1 MDKKPTKTAGK
12 KSATKKPVA
21 KKMAVKKLKA
31 KKVLATPEMF
41 LNQMCKI
48 WNFNNNGYPAAVSLE
63 TGCVATPTDFD
74 TVRGFSWGSRSTYG
88 RGIALVSDPTV
99 SMVVDPRKIVV
110 RIPNRFDSSTACWE
124 GEIEDTGKTETNIA
138 AAVKA
143 ATKAGANLQ
152 GANLRGANL
161 RGANLQDANLQDANL
176 QDANLRGANLRGAN
190 LQGANLRGANLQGA
204 NLRGANLQD
213 AKNADLVI
221 AQTRILPEGSLIGWK
236 KLQDGIIAKL
246 RIPEAAKRSHA
257 FGRKCR
263 AEFAEVLE
271 LVNTE
276 GSKVESACSQHDG
289 TFVYK
294 VGETVRPSNGF
305 SENWMEECEAGIHF
319 FISKIEAENY

>member
-1 MDKKPTKTAGK
+1 MNKKPTKTAVK
-12 KSATKKPVA
+12 KPATKKPVV
-21 KKMAVKKLKA
+21 KKMAVKKVSKPKA
-31 KKVLATPEMF
+31 KNVLATPEMF
-41 LNQMCKI
+41 LNQLCKI
-48 WNFNNNGYPAAVSLE
+48 WNFDNNGYPAAVSLE
-63 TGCVATPTDFD
+63 TGCVATPADFD
-74 TVRGFSWGSRSTYG
+74 MVRGFSWGSRSTYG

-99 SMVVDPRKIVV
+99 SMVVVPRKIVV

-124 GEIEDTGKTETNIA
+124 GEIEDTGKTGTNIA

-143 ATKAGANLQ
+143 ATKAGANL
-152 GANLRGANL
+152 
-161 RGANLQDANLQDANL
+161 RGANLQ
-176 QDANLRGANLRGAN
+176 GAN
-190 LQGANLRGANLQGA
+190 LQGANLRGADLQGA
-204 NLRGANLQD
+204 NLRGADLRGADLQGAD
-213 AKNADLVI
+213 LRGAKNADFAI
-221 AQTRILPEGSLIGWK
+221 AQTRILPEGSLIVWK
-236 KLQDGIIAKL
+236 KLRSGVIAKL

-271 LVNTE
+271 LVDME